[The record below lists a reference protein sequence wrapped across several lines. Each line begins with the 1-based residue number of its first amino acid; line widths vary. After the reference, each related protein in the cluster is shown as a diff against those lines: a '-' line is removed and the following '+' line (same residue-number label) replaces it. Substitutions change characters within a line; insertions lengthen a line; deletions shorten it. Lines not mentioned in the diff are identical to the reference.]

1 MTARETLSR
10 LMENMV
16 CEQTQF
22 HSLRLRTALL
32 MTQKNRIDASGYT
45 YVHEHLHLNLSSF
58 KNNIDCRLDQYELIC
73 EEMKTLVSLGVHNI
87 VEMTNRYMGRNPQF
101 MLDLMRDSGINVIVS
116 TGYYQSA
123 FFPEHVAHTTARQ
136 LADEMIAE
144 IEQGI
149 DGTTLKA
156 GVIGEIGSSKG
167 VITPDEEKVFHA
179 AAIAHLATGRPVST
193 HTTLSTMGLEQLALL
208 KKHGVDAERVVI
220 GHCDLKD
227 NLDNILRI
235 IEQGAY
241 IQFDTIGKNDYYP
254 DEKRIAMLQTLAQ
267 RGLLNRVML
276 SMDITRRSHLKA
288 NGGNGFDYL
297 ITTFVPMLNRA
308 GLTQTD
314 IDLMLRDNPML
325 FFN

>member
-1 MTARETLSR
+1 
-10 LMENMV
+10 
-16 CEQTQF
+16 
-22 HSLRLRTALL
+22 

>member
-1 MTARETLSR
+1 
-10 LMENMV
+10 
-16 CEQTQF
+16 
-22 HSLRLRTALL
+22 
-32 MTQKNRIDASGYT
+32 
-45 YVHEHLHLNLSSF
+45 
-58 KNNIDCRLDQYELIC
+58 
-73 EEMKTLVSLGVHNI
+73 
-87 VEMTNRYMGRNPQF
+87 
-101 MLDLMRDSGINVIVS
+101 
-116 TGYYQSA
+116 
-123 FFPEHVAHTTARQ
+123 
-136 LADEMIAE
+136 MIAE

-149 DGTTLKA
+149 DATTLKA

-167 VITPDEEKVFHA
+167 VITPDEEKVFYA
-179 AAIAHLATGRPVST
+179 AAIAHLETGRPVST

-288 NGGNGFDYL
+288 NGGNGFAYL

-314 IDLMLRDNPML
+314 IDLMLRDNPTL

>member
-45 YVHEHLHLNLSSF
+45 YVHEHLHLDLSSF

-149 DGTTLKA
+149 DDTTLKA

>member
-1 MTARETLSR
+1 
-10 LMENMV
+10 
-16 CEQTQF
+16 
-22 HSLRLRTALL
+22 

-45 YVHEHLHLNLSSF
+45 YAHEHLHLDLSSF
-58 KNNIDCRLDQYELIC
+58 KNNIDCRLDQYDLIC

-123 FFPEHVAHTTARQ
+123 FFPEHVTHTTARQ

-167 VITPDEEKVFHA
+167 VITPDEEKVFYA
-179 AAIAHLATGRPVST
+179 AAIAHLETGRPVST

-254 DEKRIAMLQTLAQ
+254 DEKRIAMLQTLA
-267 RGLLNRVML
+267 RSGLLNRVML

-288 NGGNGFDYL
+288 NGGNGFAYL

-314 IDLMLRDNPML
+314 IDLMLRNNPML
-325 FFN
+325 FFK

>member
-1 MTARETLSR
+1 
-10 LMENMV
+10 
-16 CEQTQF
+16 
-22 HSLRLRTALL
+22 
-32 MTQKNRIDASGYT
+32 MTQQNRIDASGYT
-45 YVHEHLHLNLSSF
+45 YAHEHLHLDLSSF
-58 KNNIDCRLDQYELIC
+58 KNNIDCRLDQYDLIC
-73 EEMKTLVSLGVHNI
+73 AEMKTLVSLGVHNI

-136 LADEMIAE
+136 LADEMITE

-179 AAIAHLATGRPVST
+179 AAIAHLETGRPVST
-193 HTTLSTMGLEQLALL
+193 HTTLSTMGFEQLKLL

-254 DEKRIAMLQTLAQ
+254 DEKRIAMLKTLAQ

-276 SMDITRRSHLKA
+276 SMDITRRSHLRA
-288 NGGNGFDYL
+288 NGGNGFAYL
-297 ITTFVPMLNRA
+297 ITTFVPMLKEA

-314 IDLMLRDNPML
+314 IDLMLRDNPTL